1 MSIVDIIFKIHSFHH
16 LCDMIANQLSLITNC
31 CACYIALDHIQPF
44 EIEMGLDEAW
54 LQQLP
59 TKYCQDWNPDV
70 HFQVKVCDA
79 NLDIDV
85 FAVRQRIK
93 DTDDQITV
101 IIIIVVFLLKLF
113 SASNVEVDIL
123 I

>member
-1 MSIVDIIFKIHSFHH
+1 M
-16 LCDMIANQLSLITNC
+16 
-31 CACYIALDHIQPF
+31 DHIQPF

-85 FAVRQRIK
+85 FCRQRIK
-93 DTDDQITV
+93 DTDDHRHHHNRRIPSM
-101 IIIIVVFLLKLF
+101 KLF